1 MKTVLTTLLVG
12 SLISVSVFANDM
24 VKEST
29 ATSSHNQHHSS
40 DNKTSS
46 SPEAPMMDMM
56 KNMENHP
63 QMMMEMHAMMTDMHN
78 MMSEKGCDKA
88 MEENMMEK
96 ES

>member
-1 MKTVLTTLLVG
+1 
-12 SLISVSVFANDM
+12 
-24 VKEST
+24 
-29 ATSSHNQHHSS
+29 
-40 DNKTSS
+40 
-46 SPEAPMMDMM
+46 MDMM